1 MLAPQP
7 SIAPINLARAV
18 KFKERKKE
26 KNNLPSSPKEAKK
39 GGPMRISKI
48 I

>member
-18 KFKERKKE
+18 KFKERKK
-26 KNNLPSSPKEAKK
+26 KIIYLPALKKQKK